1 MSPNELG
8 LTMRMEEIGA
18 FKLDRI
24 NRIYGIAKSI
34 ARGFLIQPPRGRKIP
49 GNAGAAPKG
58 PGRVRS
64 LPGGA

>member
-24 NRIYGIAKSI
+24 NRIYAIAKSI
-34 ARGFLIQPPRGRKIP
+34 RARRSNPAFAWEKKI
-49 GNAGAAPKG
+49 
-58 PGRVRS
+58 R
-64 LPGGA
+64 